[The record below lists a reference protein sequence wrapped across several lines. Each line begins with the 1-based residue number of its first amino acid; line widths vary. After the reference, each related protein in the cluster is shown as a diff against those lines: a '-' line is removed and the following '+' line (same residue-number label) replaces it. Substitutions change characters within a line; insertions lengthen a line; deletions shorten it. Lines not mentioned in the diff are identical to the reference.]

1 MPESYEEKL
10 SCALD
15 QVTDLKSTFN
25 RIGEYEF
32 KSYRESVYWKTEELI
47 GELRRALKE
56 VSK

>member
-1 MPESYEEKL
+1 MQESYEEKL

-32 KSYRESVYWKTEELI
+32 KSYRESVYRIATNLC
-47 GELRRALKE
+47 LLFND
-56 VSK
+56 